1 MTGADPRDRIDSSDP
16 PFVLP
21 RQMREAIV
29 AHARRDAPRECCGVI
44 GGRGGRVGTLYP
56 LTNLDQGTDFYRI
69 DDAELFAV
77 YREIDEGGG
86 EIVAI
91 YHSHPVSPAWPSPTD
106 VRLAAWP
113 DAHYLI
119 CSLADPDRPDLRA
132 FRIVDDQIREVALAD

>member
-1 MTGADPRDRIDSSDP
+1 MTADRRDKRTPAEP

-21 RQMREAIV
+21 RAMRDQIV

-44 GGRGGRVGTLYP
+44 GGRKGHVETLYP

-69 DDAELFAV
+69 DDAELFRV
-77 YREIDEGGG
+77 YQQIDGDGG

-91 YHSHPVSPAWPSPTD
+91 YHSHPVSRAYPSPTD

-119 CSLADPDRPDLRA
+119 CSLANPEQPDLRA
-132 FRIVDDQIREVALAD
+132 FRIVDGQIHEVALAE

>member
-1 MTGADPRDRIDSSDP
+1 MTAPNPQGQPDAADP

-21 RQMREAIV
+21 REMRDQIV

-44 GGRGGRVGTLYP
+44 GGREGRVGTLHQ

-69 DDAELFAV
+69 DDAELFRV
-77 YREIDEGGG
+77 YQQIDEDGG

-91 YHSHPVSPAWPSPTD
+91 YHSHPVSPAYPSPTD

-132 FRIVDDQIREVALAD
+132 FRIVDGQIREVAISE

>member
-1 MTGADPRDRIDSSDP
+1 MTARDRNDQADIADP
-16 PFVLP
+16 PFELP
-21 RQMREAIV
+21 RTMREQIV
-29 AHARRDAPRECCGVI
+29 QHARRDAPRECCGVI
-44 GGRGGRVGTLYP
+44 GGREGNVETLYP

-77 YREIDEGGG
+77 YRQIDDAGG

-91 YHSHPVSPAWPSPTD
+91 YHSHPVSPAYPSPTD

-119 CSLADPDRPDLRA
+119 CSLADPEQPDLRA
-132 FRIVDDQIREVALAD
+132 FRIVDGEIREVALAK

>member
-1 MTGADPRDRIDSSDP
+1 MTADRSSQSETADP

-21 RQMREAIV
+21 REMREQIV

-44 GGRGGRVGTLYP
+44 GGRAGRVETLYP
-56 LTNLDQGTDFYRI
+56 LTNLDRGTDFYRI
-69 DDAELFAV
+69 DDVELFQV
-77 YREIDEGGG
+77 YQRIDAGGG

-91 YHSHPVSPAWPSPTD
+91 YHSHPVSPAYPSPTD

-119 CSLADPDRPDLRA
+119 CSLADPEQPVLRA
-132 FRIVDDQIREVALAD
+132 FRIVDGAIREVALAD